1 MFEFFSFDIFS
12 SYLTGCKKFIK
23 VKQSVGGRDVVNLD
37 TGNVVTAEEQDMEVY
52 LGKSS
57 YNSICSA
64 IMYLYRLCDVEMDGE
79 FQRLLT
85 RYIAGMKRTVAQ
97 EKKET
102 GQKLDEGKREMP
114 VAVYKKIVRFF
125 FMGNQMSIFLHV
137 HFILLSGTSW
147 HVPTM

>member
-102 GQKLDEGKREMP
+102 G
-114 VAVYKKIVRFF
+114 
-125 FMGNQMSIFLHV
+125 
-137 HFILLSGTSW
+137 
-147 HVPTM
+147 